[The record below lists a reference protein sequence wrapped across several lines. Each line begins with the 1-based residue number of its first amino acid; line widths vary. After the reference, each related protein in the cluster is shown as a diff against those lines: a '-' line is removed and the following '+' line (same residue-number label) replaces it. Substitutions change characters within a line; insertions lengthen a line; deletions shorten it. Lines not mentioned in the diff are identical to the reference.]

1 MSCSKVLMLDL
12 NAGTRSMDNGV
23 ETVLKT
29 ADRIVLKPAHDTVLQ
44 AADRIV
50 LKASVELS

>member
-1 MSCSKVLMLDL
+1 MFKGAD
-12 NAGTRSMDNGV
+12 AGYKRRDTIGV

-29 ADRIVLKPAHDTVLQ
+29 ADRIVLKPAHDAVLK